1 MPLMMRL
8 LLASPHSK
16 DAHSRPFGP
25 LQEKTSMDRYVT
37 YWKRFLCYC
46 LRVLPLDKAMLLE
59 RHGFQF
65 TPGQRVGLKAL
76 WEHLQDKDCAEK
88 DLEEE
93 VLQHFI
99 AVLGIDGE
107 SGQLRPAHLFTYV
120 LAGLVYV
127 GRALL
132 SEFAIPA
139 RERGTIKDL
148 EGRFAAV
155 RDEWL
160 CKATYSPM
168 GYTLSLLLY
177 GKKIARETGS
187 RLMVSWNR
195 Q

>member
-8 LLASPHSK
+8 LLASLHPK
-16 DAHSRPFGP
+16 DAYSRPFGL
-25 LQEKTSMDRYVT
+25 LQEKTSMDRY
-37 YWKRFLCYC
+37 
-46 LRVLPLDKAMLLE
+46 AMLLE
-59 RHGFQF
+59 QHGFQF
-65 TPGQRVGLKAL
+65 TPRQR
-76 WEHLQDKDCAEK
+76 
-88 DLEEE
+88 
-93 VLQHFI
+93 HFI

-177 GKKIARETGS
+177 SKKIARETGS
-187 RLMVSWNR
+187 RLIVSWNR